1 MLRGVKSRKRV
12 ARPGFGMLPSETL
25 AGKKRV
31 RKKPPLDEND
41 EVKQVR
47 KLGRTL
53 RAVGKVLQE
62 TKKGGM
68 RQRQY
73 LALEKLFELIRVWQ
87 KN

>member
-1 MLRGVKSRKRV
+1 M
-12 ARPGFGMLPSETL
+12 
-25 AGKKRV
+25 
-31 RKKPPLDEND
+31 
-41 EVKQVR
+41 R